1 MEIAVMAGTPAKRNM
16 DIDARHL
23 SRFYWNFAALINMA
37 KVEVY
42 GHKRMML
49 LLLGITL
56 LPLSMLGQY
65 RLIIRP
71 VDKDSAFVQGL
82 KLQPGFRNQDF
93 CRDYISNLPSLLRSK
108 GFAAASVDSVQYD
121 STFATVSLYVGESFH
136 YVNVNTDSVDK
147 KLLESVAWNRKN
159 GNARSMTFHQVQ
171 TLQEKMLDYL
181 ENNGYPFAK
190 ITLDSIDMKE
200 DGLYAKLTVDKG
212 PLYTIDSI
220 RNYGNARISSGFL
233 QRHLSILNGSIYRKE
248 KLMVVSKKLN
258 ELPYVQEQQPWT
270 LTRLGSGSILDVY
283 LDPKKSSQ
291 VNVLIGLLPNNS
303 QLASNKMLVTGEA
316 TINLKNA
323 LGNGETIGL
332 NWQQIQPKSPRL
344 NLAFQQPYL
353 FRSPFGISV
362 GFDLFKKD
370 SSFVNIS
377 MLLGVQY
384 ALSSSQSGSV
394 FVQNLRTTLLT
405 VDTFAVKNN
414 RQLPIEADVSSVN
427 FGVQYEFFNTD
438 YRFNPRKGNEF
449 LVTTSVGTKKVKKN
463 NVIVKLIDESDP
475 GYDFNSLYDTIKL
488 NAYQFRVKGSL
499 AHFFKLSKA
508 STIKLAVNGG
518 WFQSPNIFR
527 NELFQIGGYKLLRG
541 FDEESIFASQYAVG
555 TAEFRYLLGQNSF
568 LFSFADIGWA
578 KNTAAKA
585 GYSNNFLGAG
595 LGMAFET
602 KAGIFNISYAAGK
615 RDDTKFN
622 LRQAKIHLGYVNY
635 F

>member
-1 MEIAVMAGTPAKRNM
+1 
-16 DIDARHL
+16 
-23 SRFYWNFAALINMA
+23 MA
-37 KVEVY
+37 KVDVY
-42 GHKRMML
+42 GHKRMMVL
-49 LLLGITL
+49 LAVICL

-65 RLIIRP
+65 RLIIKP
-71 VDKDSAFVQGL
+71 VDKDSAFVQQNL
-82 KLQPGFRNQDF
+82 KLQPGFRNMESCQE
-93 CRDYISNLPSLLRSK
+93 YVLNLPGLLRAK
-108 GFAAASVDSVQYD
+108 GFAAASVDSVHFD
-121 STFATVSLYVGESFH
+121 STFAIVSLYVGEGFR
-136 YVNVNTDSVDK
+136 YVNLNTDSVDK
-147 KLLESVAWNRKN
+147 KLLETVTWYKKG
-159 GNARSMTFHQVQ
+159 GNAQSLSFHQVQ
-171 TLQEKMLDYL
+171 TMQEKMLDYL

-190 ITLDSIDMKE
+190 VTLDSIDLKD
-200 DGLYAKLTVDKG
+200 DGLYARLMVDKG

-220 RNYGNARISSGFL
+220 RNYGSARISTNFL
-233 QRHLSILNGSIYRKE
+233 QRHLSIMNGSIYRKE
-248 KLMVVSKKLN
+248 KLQSVSKKIS

-283 LDPKKSSQ
+283 LDTKKSSQ

-303 QLASNKMLVTGEA
+303 QLLSNKLLVTGEA

-353 FRSPFGISV
+353 FRSPFGINL

-377 MLLGVQY
+377 MLLGAMYTV
-384 ALSSSQSGSV
+384 SSSQTGSV

-414 RQLPIEADVSSVN
+414 RRLPVEADVSSVN
-427 FGVQYEFFNTD
+427 FGVQYEFYNTD

-449 LVTTSVGTKKVKKN
+449 QITATVGTKKVKRN
-463 NVIVKLIDESDP
+463 NVIVKLVDEGDP
-475 GYDFNSLYDTIKL
+475 SYDFNSLYDTIQL
-488 NAYQFRVKGSL
+488 NAYQFRIKGSL

-508 STIKLAVNGG
+508 STIKVGVNGG

-555 TAEFRYLLGQNSF
+555 TVEYRYLMGQNSF
-568 LFSFADIGWA
+568 LFAFVDMGWA
-578 KNTAAKA
+578 KNTAAA
-585 GYSNNFLGAG
+585 SSFSNSFQGAG

-615 RDDTKFN
+615 RDDAKLD
-622 LRQAKIHLGYVNY
+622 LRQSKIHLGYVNY

>member
-1 MEIAVMAGTPAKRNM
+1 
-16 DIDARHL
+16 
-23 SRFYWNFAALINMA
+23 MA
-37 KVEVY
+37 KVDVY

-49 LLLGITL
+49 LLALICL

-71 VDKDSAFVQGL
+71 VDKDSVFVQQNL
-82 KLQPGFRNQDF
+82 KLQPSFRNMDF
-93 CRDYISNLPSLLRSK
+93 CREYVSGLPNLLRTK
-108 GFAAASVDSVQYD
+108 GYAAASVDSVHFD
-121 STFATVSLYVGESFH
+121 STFAIVSLYVGEGFRL
-136 YVNVNTDSVDK
+136 VNLNTDSVDK
-147 KLLESVAWNRKN
+147 KLLDAVALFKKGERPLN
-159 GNARSMTFHQVQ
+159 FHQVQ
-171 TLQEKMLDYL
+171 TMQEKMLDYL

-190 ITLDSIDMKE
+190 ITLDSIGMTE
-200 DGLYAKLTVDKG
+200 EGLHAKLKVDKG

-220 RNYGNARISSGFL
+220 RNYGNARINSNFL
-233 QRHLSILNGSIYRKE
+233 QRHLSIMNGSIYKKE
-248 KLMVVSKKLN
+248 KLLLVSKKLS

-270 LTRLGSGSILDVY
+270 LTRLGTGSILDLY
-283 LDPKKSSQ
+283 LDTRKSSQ

-303 QLASNKMLVTGEA
+303 QLLSNKLLVTGEA

-323 LGNGETIGL
+323 LGNGETIAL

-353 FRSPFGISV
+353 FRSPFGV
-362 GFDLFKKD
+362 NLGFDLFKKD

-377 MLLGVQY
+377 MLLGAMYTV
-384 ALSSSQSGSV
+384 SSSQTGSV

-414 RQLPIEADVSSVN
+414 RRLPIEADVSSVN
-427 FGVQYEFFNTD
+427 FGVQYEFYNTD

-449 LVTTSVGTKKVKKN
+449 QITATVGTKKVKKN
-463 NVIVKLIDESDP
+463 NVIVKLVDQNDP
-475 GYDFNSLYDTIKL
+475 DYDFNSLYDTIQL
-488 NAYQFRVKGSL
+488 SAYQFRVKGSA
-499 AHFFKLSKA
+499 AHFFKLSRA
-508 STIKLAVNGG
+508 STIKVGVNGG

-555 TAEFRYLLGQNSF
+555 TVEYRYLMGQNSF
-568 LFSFADIGWA
+568 LFAFVDMGWA
-578 KNTAAKA
+578 KNTAASNS
-585 GYSNNFLGAG
+585 YSNSFQGAG

-615 RDDTKFN
+615 RDDTKLN
-622 LRQAKIHLGYVNY
+622 LRQSKIHLGYVNY